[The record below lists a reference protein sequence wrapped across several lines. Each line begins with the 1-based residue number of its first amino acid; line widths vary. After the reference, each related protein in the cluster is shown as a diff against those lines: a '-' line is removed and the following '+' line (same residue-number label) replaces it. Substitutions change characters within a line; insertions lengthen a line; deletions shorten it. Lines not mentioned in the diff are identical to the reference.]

1 MNNRQRPEAGRRVY
15 RPDDLVNGHFATH
28 MSGPVARQIAL
39 ALKCYRL
46 SGDIR
51 AVPQAGR
58 SGPWAVTVTR
68 MAWKDY
74 TRAVDYVRGY
84 YWGLHDQRWRRV
96 KPFRRAGRRGD
107 TRKKGRPRRPPAH

>member
-15 RPDDLVNGHFATH
+15 RPDDLVNGRFATH

-58 SGPWAVTVTR
+58 SGPWTVTATR

-84 YWGLHDQRWRRV
+84 YWGMHDQRWRHGR
-96 KPFRRAGRRGD
+96 PFQ
-107 TRKKGRPRRPPAH
+107 GRPRRPPAQ

>member
-1 MNNRQRPEAGRRVY
+1 MNNRQRPDAGRRAY
-15 RPDDLVNGHFATH
+15 RPDDLVNGRFATR

-58 SGPWAVTVTR
+58 SGPWAVTATR

-84 YWGLHDQRWRRV
+84 YWGLHDQRWHHRG
-96 KPFRRAGRRGD
+96 PFRGSSRRRAA
-107 TRKKGRPRRPPAH
+107 RKTRPRRPPEH

>member
-1 MNNRQRPEAGRRVY
+1 MNDRQRPNAGRQVY
-15 RPDDLVNGHFATH
+15 RPDDLVNGRFATR
-28 MSGPVARQIAL
+28 MSAPVARQIAL

-51 AVPQAGR
+51 AVPQTGR
-58 SGPWAVTVTR
+58 SGPWTVTATR

-84 YWGLHDQRWRRV
+84 YWGLLDQRWRR
-96 KPFRRAGRRGD
+96 GRRGD
-107 TRKKGRPRRPPAH
+107 ADKERPRRPPAR

>member
-1 MNNRQRPEAGRRVY
+1 MNDRQRPDAGRRVY
-15 RPDDLVNGHFATH
+15 RPDDLVNGRFATR
-28 MSGPVARQIAL
+28 MSAPVARQIAL

-51 AVPQAGR
+51 DVPQTGR
-58 SGPWAVTVTR
+58 SGPWTVTATR

-84 YWGLHDQRWRRV
+84 YWGLHDQRWRR
-96 KPFRRAGRRGD
+96 GRRVD
-107 TRKKGRPRRPPAH
+107 ARKGRPRRPRRTKP

>member
-15 RPDDLVNGHFATH
+15 RPDDLVNGRFATH

-39 ALKCYRL
+39 ALKCCRL
-46 SGDIR
+46 SGTVR

-84 YWGLHDQRWRRV
+84 YWGLHDQRWRR
-96 KPFRRAGRRGD
+96 GRRVD
-107 TRKKGRPRRPPAH
+107 ARKGRPRRPPAH